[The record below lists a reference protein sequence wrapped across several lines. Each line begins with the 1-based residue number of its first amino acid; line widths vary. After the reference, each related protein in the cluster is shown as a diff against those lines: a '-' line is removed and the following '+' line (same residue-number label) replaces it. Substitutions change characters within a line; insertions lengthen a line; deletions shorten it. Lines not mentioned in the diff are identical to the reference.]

1 MPNFAAVDLVELF
14 REELTLCKLTEGE
27 KLVVLAEPS
36 SRSEYVEAAFAAGL
50 ALKANVIQAVLPGG
64 SPVPLPSS
72 RTGSGAG
79 LTSLDNNPLALA
91 LLQGADMVL
100 DLTNEGFIH
109 TESLGKI
116 LRAGTRML
124 FVADPPEVLA
134 RNLPTVEDKA
144 RVQAGASVLKE
155 GRELRVTSKS
165 GTDLVADLTDAH
177 PGFQCG
183 IADDPGRWDHW
194 PSTMV
199 LAWPKTSSGRIVL
212 APGDILLPFKTYVR
226 DTVTLHIDNGYIRD
240 IEGNGGDARLLE
252 MFFED
257 ADDDEARFLSHMG
270 WGLMKKADWFSMAL
284 YDRESLMGMDARG
297 LAGNFLFSTGPHPF
311 MDRHTYNHLDIP
323 MRGCTVAVDGRT
335 VVENGVLIE
344 PASH

>member
-1 MPNFAAVDLVELF
+1 MPNFSSADLVELF
-14 REELTLCKLTEGE
+14 RRELELCKVTEGE
-27 KLVVLAEPS
+27 QLVILAEPS

-50 ALKANVIQAVLPGG
+50 ALKARVLQAVLPGG

-79 LTSLDNNPLALA
+79 LTALDGSPLALS

-134 RNLPTVEDKA
+134 RNVPAAEDKA
-144 RVQAGASVLKE
+144 RVQAGAALLRA
-155 GRELRVTSKS
+155 GRELHVVSPH

-199 LAWPKTSSGRIVL
+199 LAWPKTSSGQIVL

-226 DTVTLHIDNGYIRD
+226 DEVTLTIENGRIDKIAGR
-240 IEGNGGDARLLE
+240 GADARMLE
-252 MFFED
+252 LFFED
-257 ADDDEARFLSHMG
+257 ANDKEARFLSHMG
-270 WGLMKKADWFSMAL
+270 WGLMRNADWFAMAL

-311 MDRHTYNHLDIP
+311 MDRHTHNHLDIP
-323 MRGCTVAVDGRT
+323 MRGCTVAIDGHKVVDNGT
-335 VVENGVLIE
+335 LVEEN
-344 PASH
+344 A

>member
-1 MPNFAAVDLVELF
+1 MPNLAPMDLVELF
-14 REELTLCKLTEGE
+14 RKELELCKVTAGE
-27 KLVVLAEPS
+27 SLVILAEPA
-36 SRSEYVEAAFAAGL
+36 SRSEYVEAAFAAAL
-50 ALKANVIQAVLPGG
+50 ALKAHVIQATLPGG

-79 LTSLDNNPLALA
+79 LTSLDDNPLALS

-116 LRAGTRML
+116 LGANTRML

-134 RNLPTVEDKA
+134 RNLPTAEDKD
-144 RVQAGASVLKE
+144 RVRAGAALLKA
-155 GRELRVTSKS
+155 GRELRVTSPH
-165 GTDLVADLTDAH
+165 GTDLAADLTDAH

-199 LAWPKTSSGRIVL
+199 LGWPKTSEGQIVI

-226 DTVTLHIDNGYIRD
+226 DEVTLI
-240 IEGNGGDARLLE
+240 IEKGRINEIKGTGGDARLLE
-252 MFFED
+252 RFFAD
-257 ADDDEARFLSHMG
+257 ADDEEARFLSHMG
-270 WGLMKKADWFSMAL
+270 WGLMKNADWFAMAL

-323 MRGCTVAVDGRT
+323 LRGCTVAVDGHT
-335 VVENGVLIE
+335 VVDDGVLVE
-344 PASH
+344 TD

>member
-1 MPNFAAVDLVELF
+1 MPNFAAADLVELF
-14 REELTLCKLTEGE
+14 RQELELCKVTEGE
-27 KLVVLAEPS
+27 KLVILAEPS

-79 LTSLDNNPLALA
+79 LTSLDNNPLALS

-116 LRAGTRML
+116 LQAQTRML

-134 RNLPTVEDKA
+134 RNLPKPEDKA
-144 RVQAGASVLKE
+144 RVQAGAALLRAGKE
-155 GRELRVTSKS
+155 LHVTSAH
-165 GTDLVADLTDAH
+165 GTDLVADLTEAH

-199 LAWPKTSSGRIVL
+199 LGWPKTSSGQIVI

-226 DTVTLHIDNGYIRD
+226 DAVTLTIEDGYIREVTGAGAD
-240 IEGNGGDARLLE
+240 VRMLE

-257 ADDDEARFLSHMG
+257 ADDEEARFLSHMG
-270 WGLMKKADWFSMAL
+270 WGLMKNADWFSMAL

-311 MDRHTYNHLDIP
+311 MNRHTYNHLDIP
-323 MRGCTVAVDGRT
+323 MRGCTVAVDGRK
-335 VVENGVLIE
+335 VVDNGVLLE
-344 PASH
+344 LDL

>member
-1 MPNFAAVDLVELF
+1 MPNFTAADLVELF
-14 REELTLCKLTEGE
+14 RKELELCKVAEGEEL
-27 KLVVLAEPS
+27 VILAEPS

-50 ALKANVIQAVLPGG
+50 ALKANVIQATLPGG

-79 LTSLDNNPLALA
+79 LTSLDDSPLALS
-91 LLQGADMVL
+91 LLQGADLVL

-109 TESLGKI
+109 TQTLGKI
-116 LRAGTRML
+116 LDAGTRML

-134 RNLPTVEDKA
+134 RNLPAPEDKA
-144 RVQAGASVLKE
+144 LVQAGAALLKA
-155 GRELRVTSKS
+155 GKELRVTSPS
-165 GTDLVADLTDAH
+165 GTELVADLVDSH

-199 LAWPKTSSGRIVL
+199 LAWPKTSHGRIVL

-226 DTVTLHIDNGYIRD
+226 DEVTLTIEDGRIAD
-240 IEGNGGDARLLE
+240 IAGGGDARMLQL
-252 MFFED
+252 FFED
-257 ADDDEARFLSHMG
+257 ANDEEARFLSHMG
-270 WGLMKKADWFSMAL
+270 WGLMTRADWFSMAL

-311 MDRHTYNHLDIP
+311 MNRHTYNHLDIP
-323 MRGCTVAVDGRT
+323 MRGCTVEIDGRA
-335 VVENGVLIE
+335 VVDHGRLLDLGNL
-344 PASH
+344 

>member
-1 MPNFAAVDLVELF
+1 MSNLAAMDLVELF
-14 REELTLCKLTEGE
+14 RQELELCKVTEGE
-27 KLVVLAEPS
+27 QLVILAEPS
-36 SRSEYVEAAFAAGL
+36 SRSEYVEAAFAAAL
-50 ALKANVIQAVLPGG
+50 ALRAKVIQAVLPGG

-79 LTSLDNNPLALA
+79 LTSLDNSPLAMS

-109 TESLGKI
+109 TEALGKI
-116 LRAGTRML
+116 LDAQTRML

-144 RVQAGASVLKE
+144 RVQAGAALLSA
-155 GRELRVTSKS
+155 GHELHITSEH

-199 LAWPKTSSGRIVL
+199 LSWPKTSSGQIVV

-226 DTVTLHIDNGYIRD
+226 DAMTLHIEDGYISD
-240 IEGNGGDARLLE
+240 VKGEGSDARVLE

-257 ADDDEARFLSHMG
+257 ADDEEARFLSHMG
-270 WGLMKKADWFSMAL
+270 WGLMKKADWFTMAL
-284 YDRESLMGMDARG
+284 YDRESLMGMEARG

-311 MDRHTYNHLDIP
+311 MDRHTHNHLDIP
-323 MRGCTVAVDGRT
+323 MRGCTVAIDGRK
-335 VVENGVLIE
+335 VVDKGLLVE
-344 PASH
+344 PSVV

>member
-1 MPNFAAVDLVELF
+1 MLKLASMDLVELF
-14 REELTLCKLTEGE
+14 RKELELCKVTEGE
-27 KLVVLAEPS
+27 KVVILAEPS
-36 SRSEYVEAAFAAGL
+36 SRSEYVEAAFGAAL

-79 LTSLDNNPLALA
+79 LSSLDNNTLALT

-109 TESLGKI
+109 TETLGEI
-116 LRAGTRML
+116 LGAGTRML

-134 RNLPTVEDKA
+134 RNLPTAHDKE
-144 RVQAGASVLKE
+144 RTLAGAALLRAAKT
-155 GRELRVTSKS
+155 LRVTSPY
-165 GTDLVADLTDAH
+165 GTDLVADLTDSH

-199 LAWPKTSSGRIVL
+199 LAWPKTSSGQIVI
-212 APGDILLPFKTYVR
+212 APGDILLPFKTYAR
-226 DTVTLHIDNGYIRD
+226 DTVTLIIDDGYISEIQGAGADTRM
-240 IEGNGGDARLLE
+240 LE

-257 ADDDEARFLSHMG
+257 AADPEARFLSHMG
-270 WGLMKKADWFSMAL
+270 WGLMNNADWFAMSL
-284 YDRESLMGMDARG
+284 YDKESLMGMDARG

-311 MDRHTYNHLDIP
+311 MGRHTYHHLDIP
-323 MRGCTVAVDGRT
+323 LRGCTVAVDDT
-335 VVENGVLIE
+335 LVVDNGTLLG
-344 PASH
+344 S

>member
-1 MPNFAAVDLVELF
+1 MPNLAAMDLVELF
-14 REELTLCKLTEGE
+14 RRELELCKVEAGE
-27 KLVVLAEPS
+27 KLVVLAEPA

-50 ALKANVIQAVLPGG
+50 ALGAHVIQAVLPGG

-79 LTSLDNNPLALA
+79 LTALDDNPLALQ

-109 TESLGKI
+109 TTSLGEI

-134 RNLPTVEDKA
+134 RNLPEAGDKL
-144 RVQAGASVLKE
+144 RVQRGADLLRAGRQLH
-155 GRELRVTSKS
+155 VTSPS

-199 LAWPKTSSGRIVL
+199 LAWPKTSTGRIVIG
-212 APGDILLPFKTYVR
+212 PGDILLPFKTYVR
-226 DTVTLHIDNGYIRD
+226 DEVTLTVEDGRIAD
-240 IEGNGGDARLLE
+240 IAGAGGDARLLE
-252 MFFED
+252 MFFAD
-257 ADDDEARFLSHMG
+257 AGDDEARFLSHMG
-270 WGLMKKADWFSMAL
+270 WGLMKNADWFSMAL

-311 MDRHTYNHLDIP
+311 MDRHTHNHLDIP
-323 MRGCTVAVDGRT
+323 LRGCTVAIDGRA
-335 VVENGVLIE
+335 VVESGVLVE
-344 PASH
+344 SEEG

>member
-1 MPNFAAVDLVELF
+1 MPNFTAADLVELF
-14 REELTLCKLTEGE
+14 RQELELCKVTQGEELVILS
-27 KLVVLAEPS
+27 EPS
-36 SRSEYVEAAFAAGL
+36 SRSEYVEAAFAAGQQL
-50 ALKANVIQAVLPGG
+50 GARVLQATLPGG

-79 LTSLDNNPLALA
+79 LTSLDDSPLALS

-116 LRAGTRML
+116 LGAGTRML

-134 RNLPTVEDKA
+134 RNLPTPEDKA
-144 RVQAGASVLKE
+144 LVKAGAALLKS
-155 GRELRVTSKS
+155 GGELRVTSKS
-165 GTDLVADLTDAH
+165 GTELVADLVDSH

-199 LAWPKTSSGRIVL
+199 LAWPKTSQGRIVI
-212 APGDILLPFKTYVR
+212 ASGDILLPFKTYVR
-226 DTVTLHIDNGYIRD
+226 DEIVLT
-240 IEGNGGDARLLE
+240 IEGGRIMDVSGGGDARLLQI
-252 MFFED
+252 FFDD
-257 ADDDEARFLSHMG
+257 ADDEEARFLSHMG
-270 WGLMKKADWFSMAL
+270 WGLMTRADWFAMAL

-323 MRGCTVAVDGRT
+323 MRGCTVEVDGRA
-335 VVENGVLIE
+335 VVDAGRLIE
-344 PASH
+344 L

>member
-1 MPNFAAVDLVELF
+1 MANLASMDLVELF
-14 REELTLCKLTEGE
+14 RKELELCKVTEGE
-27 KLVVLAEPS
+27 KLVILAEPS

-79 LTSLDNNPLALA
+79 LTSLDANPLALS

-116 LRAGTRML
+116 LQARTRML

-134 RNLPTVEDKA
+134 RNLPTIEDKA
-144 RVQAGASVLKE
+144 RVQAGADLLRA
-155 GRELRVTSKS
+155 GRELHVTSS
-165 GTDLVADLTDAH
+165 HGTDLVADLTDAH

-199 LAWPKTSSGRIVL
+199 LSWPKTSSGQIVI

-226 DTVTLHIDNGYIRD
+226 DAVTLLIEDGYISEV
-240 IEGNGGDARLLE
+240 EGEGSDARMLR

-257 ADDDEARFLSHMG
+257 ADDEEARFLSHMG
-270 WGLMKKADWFSMAL
+270 WGLMKNADWFAMAL

-297 LAGNFLFSTGPHPF
+297 MAGNFLFSTGPHPF
-311 MDRHTYNHLDIP
+311 MNRHTHNHLDIP
-323 MRGCTVAVDGRT
+323 MRGCTVAVDGRK
-335 VVENGVLIE
+335 VVDNGVLLE
-344 PASH
+344 STSD

>member
-1 MPNFAAVDLVELF
+1 MPNFASMDLVELF
-14 REELTLCKLTEGE
+14 RRELELCKVTENE
-27 KLVVLAEPS
+27 KLVILAEPS

-79 LTSLDNNPLALA
+79 LTSLDDNPLALS

-109 TESLGKI
+109 TESLGEI
-116 LRAGTRML
+116 LRARTRML

-134 RNLPTVEDKA
+134 RNLPAPEDKA
-144 RVQAGASVLKE
+144 RVQAGAALLRE
-155 GRELRVTSKS
+155 GRELRVTSPH

-183 IADDPGRWDHW
+183 IADEPGRWDHW

-199 LAWPKTSSGRIVL
+199 LCWPKTSSGRIVI
-212 APGDILLPFKTYVR
+212 APGDILLPFKSYVR
-226 DTVTLHIDNGYIRD
+226 DEVTLV
-240 IEGNGGDARLLE
+240 IEGGHITEIQGSGGDTRMLE
-252 MFFED
+252 LFFED
-257 ADDDEARFLSHMG
+257 ADDEEARFLSHMG
-270 WGLMKKADWFSMAL
+270 WGLMKNADWFAMAL

-311 MDRHTYNHLDIP
+311 MDRHTHNHLDIP
-323 MRGCTVAVDGRT
+323 MRGCTVAVDGR
-335 VVENGVLIE
+335 VVVDGGALRE
-344 PASH
+344 PASL